1 MNQAIHELKGL
12 FMFSMASILNVLSI
26 IDRSTITFV
35 LSTISSVLVIGYYTL
50 AIKEKL
56 KTKKQNQDVG
66 KAK

>member
-1 MNQAIHELKGL
+1 MNQAIHEMKGL
-12 FMFSMASILNVLSI
+12 LMFSLASILNVLSM

-50 AIKEKL
+50 AIREKL
-56 KTKKQNQDVG
+56 KTKNQNQDVG